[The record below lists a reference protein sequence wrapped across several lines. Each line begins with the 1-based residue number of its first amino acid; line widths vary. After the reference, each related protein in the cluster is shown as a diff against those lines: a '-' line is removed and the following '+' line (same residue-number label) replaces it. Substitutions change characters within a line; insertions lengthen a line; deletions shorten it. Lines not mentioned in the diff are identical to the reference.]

1 MKKRIYIS
9 ALSAAIALASCAA
22 ITIPLTAQPITNGA
36 AINTRW
42 VGVWQAQLEGFP
54 GVVLTLG
61 DDLGDLSG
69 TIVFTAIRDGS
80 VAGHV
85 THVVMHP
92 HVDGNRLSFQAKCP
106 GGAEDIVDMFLNLN
120 SDGKGQ
126 LVCQKCGSA
135 APIAMDKIP

>member
-1 MKKRIYIS
+1 MKRRIRIS
-9 ALSAAIALASCAA
+9 ALSVAIALAACAA
-22 ITIPLTAQPITNGA
+22 SAIPLTAQPGTNGTA
-36 AINTRW
+36 VNTRW
-42 VGVWQAQLEGFP
+42 VGVWQGKLEGFP

-69 TIVFTAIRDGS
+69 TVVFTAIRDGS

-85 THVVMHP
+85 THVIMHP
-92 HVDGNRLSFQAKCP
+92 RVDGNRLSFQVKRP
-106 GGAEDIVDMFLNLN
+106 DGAEDIVDMFLNLN

-126 LVCQKCGSA
+126 LVCQKWCSA